1 MILLFL
7 ENFFISLSAVFAN
20 KTRSILTALGIII
33 GVVSVTMMGTL
44 ISGLDKTFESSMS
57 WLGKDILYVSRYEWF
72 GDMEWWEVRNRPRIR
87 PEYVDKVKERSKY
100 ALAVAPVMQRG
111 ASLSLGEKE
120 TRTEIFGTNEDY
132 METITTNI
140 VQGRFFSKNEDRSGA
155 RVTVIGDGIKEAFF
169 GDNDPIGKYIKIDNI
184 KFRVIGVLEKQ
195 GKFLGLFSV
204 DKQAILPIG
213 AYNRIFS
220 KRGWM
225 RLSIKIPENKIE
237 EGFSSSEIRPK
248 VVPGEYTARVN
259 YEGLKLEEKI
269 TVVGDNRIKMPVDD
283 YRKKLKALLTLRDLL
298 SRTHKL
304 IDKVSFSADQL
315 EDLIKKLN
323 DASSQDSKDA
333 MKIHKKILEHKFEF
347 LMRPPPSMTY
357 RQKPRL
363 REEIR
368 SLMSAIDNTT
378 NPPTAPQIER
388 IASLIKEVDEQ
399 EETILSNESELL
411 NLNRK
416 LSSLPQI
423 IY

>member
-87 PEYVDKVKERSKY
+87 PEYVDKVKERSEY

-111 ASLSLGEKE
+111 ASLSRGEKE

-140 VQGRFFSKNEDRSGA
+140 GQGRFFSKNENRSGA

-169 GDNDPIGKYIKIDNI
+169 GDIDPIGEYIKIDNI

-225 RLSIKIPENKIE
+225 RLSIKIPEDKIE
-237 EGFSSSEIRPK
+237 EGLDEISSVMRHIR
-248 VVPGEYTARVN
+248 
-259 YEGLKLEEKI
+259 GLKPNQKNDFAINQTKAFEKNYNTLKLAIGGTGTFI
-269 TVVGDNRIKMPVDD
+269 T
-283 YRKKLKALLTLRDLL
+283 LL
-298 SRTHKL
+298 SLIVGGIGVMNIMFVSVKERTKE
-304 IDKVSFSADQL
+304 IGVRKA
-315 EDLIKKLN
+315 IG
-323 DASSQDSKDA
+323 ATRG
-333 MKIHKKILEHKFEF
+333 MILGQF
-347 LMRPPPSMTY
+347 LMEAVSICLIAGLIGLSISYILSILLNKIFPSTLDIGLAMFS
-357 RQKPRL
+357 
-363 REEIR
+363 I
-368 SLMSAIDNTT
+368 LMSIIVGVISGVIPSYRAANLDPID
-378 NPPTAPQIER
+378 
-388 IASLIKEVDEQ
+388 SLRYE
-399 EETILSNESELL
+399 
-411 NLNRK
+411 
-416 LSSLPQI
+416 
-423 IY
+423 

>member
-120 TRTEIFGTNEDY
+120 TRTEIFGTNGDY
-132 METITTNI
+132 METISTNI
-140 VQGRFFSKNEDRSGA
+140 AQGRFFSKNEDRSGA

-169 GDNDPIGKYIKIDNI
+169 GNNDPIGKYIKIDNI

-237 EGFSSSEIRPK
+237 EGLDEISSVMRHIR
-248 VVPGEYTARVN
+248 
-259 YEGLKLEEKI
+259 GLKPNEKNDFAINQTKAFEKNYNTLKLAIGGTGTFITLLSLVVGGIGVMNIMFVSVKERTREIGVRKAIGATRGMILGQFLMEAVAICLIAGLIGLSISYVLSVLLNKIFPSTLDLWLAMFSILMSI
-269 TVVGDNRIKMPVDD
+269 TVGVISGVIPS
-283 YRKKLKALLTLRDLL
+283 YRAANLDPIDSLRY
-298 SRTHKL
+298 
-304 IDKVSFSADQL
+304 
-315 EDLIKKLN
+315 E
-323 DASSQDSKDA
+323 
-333 MKIHKKILEHKFEF
+333 
-347 LMRPPPSMTY
+347 
-357 RQKPRL
+357 
-363 REEIR
+363 
-368 SLMSAIDNTT
+368 
-378 NPPTAPQIER
+378 
-388 IASLIKEVDEQ
+388 
-399 EETILSNESELL
+399 
-411 NLNRK
+411 
-416 LSSLPQI
+416 
-423 IY
+423 

>member
-7 ENFFISLSAVFAN
+7 ENFIISLSAVFAN

-140 VQGRFFSKNEDRSGA
+140 VKGRFFSKNEDRSGA

-237 EGFSSSEIRPK
+237 EGLDEISSVMRHIR
-248 VVPGEYTARVN
+248 
-259 YEGLKLEEKI
+259 GLKPNEKNDFAINQTKAFEKNYNTLKLAIGGTGTFITLLSLVVGGIGVMNIMFVSVKERTREIGVRKAIGATRGMILGQFLMEAVSICLIAGLIGLSISYVLSVLLNKIFPSTLDLGLAMFSILMSI
-269 TVVGDNRIKMPVDD
+269 TVGVISGVIPS
-283 YRKKLKALLTLRDLL
+283 YRAANLDPIDSLRY
-298 SRTHKL
+298 
-304 IDKVSFSADQL
+304 
-315 EDLIKKLN
+315 E
-323 DASSQDSKDA
+323 
-333 MKIHKKILEHKFEF
+333 
-347 LMRPPPSMTY
+347 
-357 RQKPRL
+357 
-363 REEIR
+363 
-368 SLMSAIDNTT
+368 
-378 NPPTAPQIER
+378 
-388 IASLIKEVDEQ
+388 
-399 EETILSNESELL
+399 
-411 NLNRK
+411 
-416 LSSLPQI
+416 
-423 IY
+423 